1 MSDVTLS
8 AVKAGITRLRTK
20 GGASPESLFDLANAY
35 VTAARTI
42 APRPGAAAHVSLP
55 EGTVGLALHDG
66 VFQIFSDRALTG
78 IPAGYNLNVL
88 SHPDRLDL
96 DPTPELVR
104 IWKAEPLLGGLYVVA
119 EWSDNPDRGIHYW
132 VRSVS
137 AGNWKPNNIHML
149 NDYVTPTVPN
159 GLAYSA
165 DRLLDPDP
173 VWEPDTERTIGDTR
187 EPSTFNG
194 YKYVVV
200 EVHGSPARSGSTEPK
215 WVAREGAIVIE
226 EADVAPN
233 APPPQAPPPSTPPG
247 YGNPGGSAPPKRDG
261 GGTSESV
268 EVR

>member
-1 MSDVTLS
+1 MASVTLS

-20 GGASPESLFDLANAY
+20 GGASPDSLYDLANGY

-42 APRPGAAAHVSLP
+42 APRPGSEVSVRLP
-55 EGTVGLALHDG
+55 EGTIGLALHDG
-66 VFQIFSDRALTG
+66 VFQVFSDRALTG
-78 IPAGYNLNVL
+78 MPPGYNLNVL
-88 SHPDRLDL
+88 SHPDRGL
-96 DPTPELVR
+96 DPAPELVR

-119 EWSDNPDRGIHYW
+119 EWSDDPDRGIHYW

-137 AGNWKPNNIHML
+137 AGNWKPNTIHML

-165 DRLLDPDP
+165 HRLLDPDP
-173 VWEPDTERTIGDTR
+173 VWEPDAERQIGDTR

-200 EVHGSPARSGSTEPK
+200 EVHGTPARSGSTEPR
-215 WVAREGAIVIE
+215 WEAREGALVIE

-233 APPPQAPPPSTPPG
+233 APPPQATPPSTPPG
-247 YGNPGGSAPPKRDG
+247 YGNPGGSNPRDRNPG
-261 GGTSESV
+261 LYE
-268 EVR
+268 EQVR

>member
-1 MSDVTLS
+1 MASVTLS

-20 GGASPESLFDLANAY
+20 GGASPDSLYDLANGY

-42 APRPGAAAHVSLP
+42 APRPGSEVSVRLP
-55 EGTVGLALHDG
+55 EGTIGLALHDG
-66 VFQIFSDRALTG
+66 VFQVFSDRALTG
-78 IPAGYNLNVL
+78 MPPGYNLNVL
-88 SHPDRLDL
+88 SHPDRGL
-96 DPTPELVR
+96 DPAPELVR

-119 EWSDNPDRGIHYW
+119 EWSDDPDRGIHYW

-137 AGNWKPNNIHML
+137 AGNWKPNTIHML

-165 DRLLDPDP
+165 HRLLDPDP
-173 VWEPDTERTIGDTR
+173 VWEPDAERQIGDTR

-200 EVHGSPARSGSTEPK
+200 EVHGNPPRSGSTEPK

-233 APPPQAPPPSTPPG
+233 APPPQATPPSTPPG
-247 YGNPGGSAPPKRDG
+247 YGNPGGSTPPKGDIG
-261 GGTSESV
+261 GGSHYEQ
-268 EVR
+268 VR